1 MHKFLV
7 VCLAGVAVLSG
18 CAASPKMG
26 NIIPQ
31 SGGKYQVIT
40 SGPSRDE
47 ALKSALFSA
56 ESTCKERNM
65 RHIVSAQSTSYKGV
79 VSEDA
84 NKTMD
89 RAASL
94 VAAVTGTWIPTLSDD
109 EDYQMTLGFSCEN

>member
-1 MHKFLV
+1 MRGLFV
-7 VCLAGVAVLSG
+7 VCVVGVAILGG

-40 SGPSRDE
+40 TGPSRDE

-65 RHIVSAQSTSYKGV
+65 RHIVSAQSTSYKGM
-79 VSEDA
+79 VSEEA
-84 NKTMD
+84 NKTMN
-89 RAASL
+89 RAASI
-94 VAAVTGTWIPTLSDD
+94 VGAVTGTWIPTLSED
-109 EDYQMTLGFSCEN
+109 EDYQMTLGFSCEK

>member
-1 MHKFLV
+1 MRRLLV
-7 VCLAGVAVLSG
+7 VCLVGIAFLSG
-18 CAASPKMG
+18 CAVSPKMG

-31 SGGKYQVIT
+31 AGGKYQVIT
-40 SGPSRDE
+40 NGASRDE

-56 ESTCKERNM
+56 ESTCKERDM
-65 RHIVSAQSTSYKGV
+65 RHIISAQSTNYKGM

-89 RAASL
+89 RAASI

-109 EDYQMTLGFSCEN
+109 EDYQMTLDFSCEK